1 MAEVITKL
9 VSVEKKPGS
18 NANGAFVLTKFTA
31 ADGKKY
37 QTFDEELAAK
47 VENQLMNIDGVKI
60 VFEVQS
66 RTNQGRTFTNNSM
79 TDAFISGNETAA
91 ASGAASGGG
100 SGRGASAVTPN
111 GKLAALGP
119 AVTVGLYLIESGQVE
134 SLDFSGFTQ
143 IADMFVAWANGEIAG
158 ADPEDIAPPEP
169 AAEVVPD

>member
-66 RTNQGRTFTNNSM
+66 RTNQGRTFTNNGM
-79 TDAFISGNETAA
+79 TDAFISGNESSA
-91 ASGAASGGG
+91 GSGGG

-111 GKLAALGP
+111 GKLTALGP
-119 AVTVGLYLIESGQVE
+119 AVQVGLYLIESGQVE
-134 SLDFSGFTQ
+134 SLDFSGFTS
-143 IADMFVAWANGEIAG
+143 IADMFIAWANGEIAG
-158 ADPEDIAPPEP
+158 ADTEDIEPPATAA

>member
-47 VENQLMNIDGVKI
+47 VENQLMNIDGVKV

-66 RTNQGRTFTNNSM
+66 RTNQGRTFTNNVMS
-79 TDAFISGNETAA
+79 DAFISGNETSAG
-91 ASGAASGGG
+91 SGAASGGG
-100 SGRGASAVTPN
+100 RGASSVTPN

-119 AVTVGLYLIESGQVE
+119 AVQVGLYLIESGQVE
-134 SLDFSGFTQ
+134 SLDFAGFTS

-158 ADPEDIAPPEP
+158 ADPEDIAPPG
-169 AAEVVPD
+169 AEVVPD

>member
-1 MAEVITKL
+1 VAEVTTKL

-47 VENQLMNIDGVKI
+47 VENQLMNIDNVKI

-79 TDAFISGNETAA
+79 TDAFVSGNEAA
-91 ASGAASGGG
+91 ASSGG

-111 GKLAALGP
+111 GKLNALGP

-134 SLDFSGFTQ
+134 SLDFSGFTS
-143 IADMFVAWANGEIAG
+143 IADMFVAWANGDLAG
-158 ADPEDIAPPEP
+158 ADPEDIDPEATA